1 MTALHMLDTDIAS
14 FVIKGRSPTIIAK
27 LAEIP
32 VGRVCVSAITQAEL
46 CYGLKRLPSDHRLHL
61 GVQQFLELVHVL
73 AWDGT
78 AANRYADI
86 RHQLVS
92 TSQPIGELDMM
103 IAGHALAI
111 GAILVTNNARHFD
124 RISAPLMRATWDFA

>member
-1 MTALHMLDTDIAS
+1 MTALHMLDTDVAS
-14 FVIKGRSPTIIAK
+14 FVIKGRSQAVIAK

-32 VGRVCVSAITQAEL
+32 VGQVCISAITQAEL
-46 CYGLKRLPSDHRLHL
+46 RYGLKRLSSDHRLHF

-73 AWDGT
+73 AWDST
-78 AANRYADI
+78 AADQYADI
-86 RHQLVS
+86 RHQLV
-92 TSQPIGELDMM
+92 TTGQPIGELDMM

-124 RISAPLMRATWDFA
+124 RISAPLMRANWDCA